1 MKLVLA
7 LLLVPT
13 LSGSVALADR
23 SIHGDKSGTI
33 DCSKDPEVSIHSGE
47 GTFTF
52 TGTCTKI
59 AVNGGNNKL
68 TIENVKKLAV
78 VGAGNTI
85 DITGVDKIAVTGSG
99 NTISYKGTTTGKGKT
114 NVAAIGTGNNI
125 KKK

>member
-1 MKLVLA
+1 MKALVTS
-7 LLLVPT
+7 LLLIPN
-13 LSGSVALADR
+13 LALADLA
-23 SIHGDKSGTI
+23 IHGDKSGTI
-33 DCSKDPEVSIHSGE
+33 DCTKDPEVSIHSGE

-52 TGTCTKI
+52 TGTCDKI

-85 DITGVDKIAVTGSG
+85 DIGGADKIAVTGSG
-99 NTISYKGTTTGKGKT
+99 NTVTYKGTVTGKGKT
-114 NVAAIGTGNNI
+114 NVAAIGTGNSI